1 MSARFAPLAV
11 AMLLM
16 SLSRLDAQS
25 AASSAVPAYGCF
37 RASGPIIVD
46 GLLTERDWNPLTVV
60 HLTSWDGKRRENPPT
75 SAWMCWDDT
84 NLYVA
89 FNCTDSDVRGRP
101 MDHDAPIC
109 DGEAVEVFLDP
120 TGEGKS
126 YYEFAVNPAG
136 STLDARF
143 QDVHDSEGLDPKH
156 WNCTGFTA
164 AVTVFGALNSSSDH
178 DAGWTAELAIPF
190 AALDDA
196 GNRPPQQGES
206 WHVNLCRIELA
217 PEGAYYLTWSPTLT
231 PKPDFHVPARFGVIH
246 FAGYLSQR
254 LMPPHPSPPTP
265 PAQTASSARPVSASV
280 IIIAI
285 AVAFLITIIVALK
298 RRVPN

>member
-89 FNCTDSDVRGRP
+89 FNCTDSDV
-101 MDHDAPIC
+101 
-109 DGEAVEVFLDP
+109 
-120 TGEGKS
+120 S

-136 STLDARF
+136 STLDAHF
-143 QDVHDSEGLDPKH
+143 QDGHDSEGLDPKH

-164 AVTVFGALNSSSDH
+164 AVTVFGTLNSSSDH